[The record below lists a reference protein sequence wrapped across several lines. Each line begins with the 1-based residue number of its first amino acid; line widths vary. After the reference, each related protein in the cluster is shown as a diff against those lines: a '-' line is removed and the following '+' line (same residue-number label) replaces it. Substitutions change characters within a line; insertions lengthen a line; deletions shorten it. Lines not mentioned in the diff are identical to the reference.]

1 MYDLNVCL
9 PDITSD
15 GNSLSE
21 KFTQLK
27 NYLFELNEA
36 LAVALSREDV
46 RELTSRFDEAKAQ
59 SDSQAAFVKKL
70 KEKSFA
76 RFVELKNDI
85 IRTAADIE
93 REYTS
98 AITESES
105 EILST
110 VSSQYTAQSDFGT
123 FKSNA
128 ETRLALHDDAI
139 LLNAENTE
147 AVETELETFRQD
159 VNAEFAVQADSVT
172 SRIEST
178 FSSKNDLAELEER
191 LSSTVTQTVN
201 SVTENFSNSLALVSD
216 DLSTLGGSVSDY
228 VSDLDVY
235 IRRGELE
242 SGVYGIEIG
251 RNDSNIKARFTND
264 RLSFRQADVEVAYIS
279 GTNLYITRAE
289 VLDYLRLGNST
300 DGYFVFDVT
309 ENGLEVRW
317 NSGN

>member
-1 MYDLNVCL
+1 MYDLNVSL
-9 PDITSD
+9 PDITSQ
-15 GNSLSE
+15 GSTLEE

-27 NYLFELNEA
+27 NYLFELNES
-36 LAVALSREDV
+36 LAVALTREDV
-46 RELTSRFDEAKAQ
+46 RELTARFDEAKEQ
-59 SDSQAAFVKKL
+59 SDSQAEFVKKL
-70 KEKSFA
+70 KEKSFS

-93 REYTS
+93 LEYTS
-98 AITESES
+98 AITESER

-110 VSSQYTAQSDFGT
+110 VSSQYTAQSDFGA

-147 AVETELETFRQD
+147 AVETELETFRQN

-172 SRIEST
+172 SRIESL

-191 LSSTVTQTVN
+191 MSSTVTQTV
-201 SVTENFSNSLALVSD
+201 SGVTENFNNSLALVAD

-228 VSDLDVY
+228 VSQLDVY

-251 RNDSNIKARFTND
+251 RSDSGIKARFTND
-264 RLSFRQADVEVAYIS
+264 RLSFRQGDVEVAYIS

>member
-1 MYDLNVCL
+1 MYDLNVNV
-9 PDITSD
+9 PDITSG
-15 GNSLSE
+15 GNSLDE

-27 NYLFELNEA
+27 SYLFELNEA

-85 IRTAADIE
+85 IRTATDIE

-98 AITESES
+98 AITESER

-110 VSSQYTAQSDFGT
+110 VSSQYTAQSDFGA
-123 FKSNA
+123 FKSAA
-128 ETRLALHDDAI
+128 ETRLTLHDDAI
-139 LLNAENTE
+139 LLNADNTE
-147 AVETELETFRQD
+147 ALETELETFRQD
-159 VNAEFAVQADSVT
+159 VNAEFAVQADSIT
-172 SRIEST
+172 SRIESA

-191 LSSTVTQTVN
+191 MSSTVTQTAG
-201 SVTENFSNSLALVSD
+201 SVTENFNSSLALIVD
-216 DLSTLGGSVSDY
+216 DLSTLGGTVSDY
-228 VSDLDVY
+228 VSELDVY

-251 RNDSNIKARFTND
+251 RSDSNIKARFTND
-264 RLSFRQADVEVAYIS
+264 RLSFRQGDVEVAYIS

-300 DGYFVFDVT
+300 DGYFMFDVT

>member
-1 MYDLNVCL
+1 MYDLNVNV

-15 GNSLSE
+15 GNSLNE

-85 IRTAADIE
+85 IRTATDIE

-110 VSSQYTAQSDFGT
+110 VSSQYTAQSDFGA
-123 FKSNA
+123 FKSSA

-139 LLNAENTE
+139 LLNAENTD
-147 AVETELETFRQD
+147 AVETELETFRQN

-172 SRIEST
+172 SRIESA

-201 SVTENFSNSLALVSD
+201 SVTENFNTSLALISE

-228 VSDLDVY
+228 VSELDVY

-264 RLSFRQADVEVAYIS
+264 RLSFRQGDVEVAYIS